1 MKGAFFM
8 CTSII
13 YTAGDYYFG
22 RNLDLEVDLGQKIV
36 ITPRNKTLEFRE
48 MPNLEHHYAIIGMS
62 IIRDDYPLY
71 FDGINEKGVGMA
83 GLNFNGPAH
92 YFPVQQGKDNIAS
105 FELVPYI
112 LASAS
117 SVNEAK
123 KLLANANIANL
134 NFSDKLQ
141 AAPLHWIIADKTGAS
156 ITVESTIEG
165 LKVYDNPVGVLTN
178 NPEFPRQLVNLSNYR
193 GISPTAPENTIAPEV
208 DLPVYSRGFGSHFLP
223 GGMDSESRFVKA
235 TFAKMHTPV
244 GNSEVENITNYF
256 HILQS
261 VEQQKG
267 LDEIAPNTYEYTIY
281 SDGSN
286 LSKGIFYYRT
296 YENSQIN
303 SVDMHK
309 ENLET
314 SELITYR
321 VQNQQEI
328 NYQN

>member
-1 MKGAFFM
+1 M
-8 CTSII
+8 CTSVL
-13 YTAGDYYFG
+13 YTAGDHYFG
-22 RNLDLEVDLGQKIV
+22 RNLDLEVTLGQEVV
-36 ITPRNKTLEFRE
+36 ITPRNKTLALRE

-62 IIRDDYPLY
+62 IVRDDYPLY
-71 FDGINEKGVGMA
+71 FDGVNEKGVGMA
-83 GLNFNGPAH
+83 GLNFDGPSH
-92 YFPVQQGKDNIAS
+92 YFPVQEGKDNIAS

-112 LASAS
+112 LAAAS
-117 SVNEAK
+117 SVAEAK
-123 KLLANANIANL
+123 KLLSNANIANI

-156 ITVESTIEG
+156 ITVESTMAG
-165 LKVYDNPVGVLTN
+165 LNVYDNRVGILTN

-193 GISPTAPENTIAPEV
+193 SISPAAPENTIAPEV

-235 TFAKMHTPV
+235 VFTKMHAPI
-244 GNSEVENITNYF
+244 GNSEIENITNYF

-267 LDEIAPNTYEYTIY
+267 LDEVGPNSYEYTIY

-286 LSKGIFYYRT
+286 LSKGIYYYKT

-303 SVDMHK
+303 ALNMHK
-309 ENLET
+309 EDIDA
-314 SELITYR
+314 SELITYP
-321 VQNQQEI
+321 VQNQQAI